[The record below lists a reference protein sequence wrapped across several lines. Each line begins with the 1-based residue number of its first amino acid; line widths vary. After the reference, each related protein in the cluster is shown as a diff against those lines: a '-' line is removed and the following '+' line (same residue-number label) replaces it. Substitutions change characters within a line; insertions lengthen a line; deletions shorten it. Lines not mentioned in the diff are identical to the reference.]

1 MDFLDP
7 FGEDGPAD
15 DEVTVRPGPL
25 WRHALWVVGVAALGV
40 GLGWAGSLF
49 RLGPD
54 DYGLLAA
61 APGSPWTYLA
71 VWAVTGLAATAVLRA
86 AAAKVPV
93 PSPGTIAVILL
104 LVGTRLSLGWRP
116 ETPELAAMAAAA
128 LVLAGVWAGIALRA
142 AGVAQKAQQQGA
154 RQKRAES
161 SGGS

>member
-7 FGEDGPAD
+7 SDSGAPDD

-25 WRHALWVVGVAALGV
+25 WRHALWVVGVTALGV

-61 APGSPWTYLA
+61 APGSPWTYLGA
-71 VWAVTGLAATAVLRA
+71 WAVTGLAATAVLRA

-93 PSPGTIAVILL
+93 PSPGTIAVILIL
-104 LVGTRLSLGWRP
+104 IGTRLSLGWRP
-116 ETPELAAMAAAA
+116 ETPELAAMVAGA
-128 LVLAGVWAGIALRA
+128 LVLAGIWAAIALRA
-142 AGVAQKAQQQGA
+142 DAVARKTPKPQSPGA
-154 RQKRAES
+154 S
-161 SGGS
+161 

>member
-7 FGEDGPAD
+7 SDSGAPDD

-25 WRHALWVVGVAALGV
+25 WRHTLWVVGVTALGV

-61 APGSPWTYLA
+61 APGSPWTYLGA
-71 VWAVTGLAATAVLRA
+71 WAVTGLAATAVLRA

-104 LVGTRLSLGWRP
+104 LIGTRLSLGWRP
-116 ETPELAAMAAAA
+116 ETPELAAMVAGA
-128 LVLAGVWAGIALRA
+128 LVLAGIWAAIALRA
-142 AGVAQKAQQQGA
+142 DAVARKTPKPQSPGV
-154 RQKRAES
+154 S
-161 SGGS
+161 

>member
-7 FGEDGPAD
+7 SDSGAPDD

-25 WRHALWVVGVAALGV
+25 WRHALWVVGVTALGV

-61 APGSPWTYLA
+61 APGSPWTYLGA
-71 VWAVTGLAATAVLRA
+71 WAVTGLAATAVLRA
-86 AAAKVPV
+86 AAARVPV

-104 LVGTRLSLGWRP
+104 LIGTRLSLGWRP
-116 ETPELAAMAAAA
+116 ETPELATMVAGA
-128 LVLAGVWAGIALRA
+128 LVLAGIWAAIALRA
-142 AGVAQKAQQQGA
+142 DAVARKTPKPQSPGA
-154 RQKRAES
+154 S
-161 SGGS
+161 

>member
-7 FGEDGPAD
+7 SDSGAPDD

-25 WRHALWVVGVAALGV
+25 WRHALWVVGVTALGV

-61 APGSPWTYLA
+61 APGSPWTYLGA
-71 VWAVTGLAATAVLRA
+71 WAVTGLAATAVLRA
-86 AAAKVPV
+86 AASKVPV

-104 LVGTRLSLGWRP
+104 LIGTRLSLGWRP
-116 ETPELAAMAAAA
+116 ETPELAAMVAGA
-128 LVLAGVWAGIALRA
+128 LVLAGIWAAIALRA
-142 AGVAQKAQQQGA
+142 GAVARKTPKPESPGA
-154 RQKRAES
+154 S
-161 SGGS
+161 

>member
-7 FGEDGPAD
+7 SDSGAPDD

-25 WRHALWVVGVAALGV
+25 WRHALWVAGVTALGV

-61 APGSPWTYLA
+61 APGSPWTYLGA
-71 VWAVTGLAATAVLRA
+71 WAVTGLAATAVLRA

-104 LVGTRLSLGWRP
+104 LIGTRLSLGWRP
-116 ETPELAAMAAAA
+116 ETPELAAMVAGA
-128 LVLAGVWAGIALRA
+128 LALAGIWAAIALRA
-142 AGVAQKAQQQGA
+142 DAVARKTPKPESPGA
-154 RQKRAES
+154 S
-161 SGGS
+161 

>member
-7 FGEDGPAD
+7 SDSGAPDD

-25 WRHALWVVGVAALGV
+25 WRHALWVVGVTALGV

-61 APGSPWTYLA
+61 APGSPWTYLGT
-71 VWAVTGLAATAVLRA
+71 WAVTGLAATAVLRA

-104 LVGTRLSLGWRP
+104 LIGTRLSLGWRP
-116 ETPELAAMAAAA
+116 ETPELAAMVAGA
-128 LVLAGVWAGIALRA
+128 LVLAGIWAAIALRVDA
-142 AGVAQKAQQQGA
+142 VARKTPKPQSPGA
-154 RQKRAES
+154 S
-161 SGGS
+161 

>member
-7 FGEDGPAD
+7 SDSGAPDD

-25 WRHALWVVGVAALGV
+25 WRHALWVVGVTALGV

-61 APGSPWTYLA
+61 APGSPWTYLG

-86 AAAKVPV
+86 AAARVPV

-104 LVGTRLSLGWRP
+104 LIGTRLSLGWRP
-116 ETPELAAMAAAA
+116 ETPELAAMVAGA
-128 LVLAGVWAGIALRA
+128 LVLAGVWAAIALRA
-142 AGVAQKAQQQGA
+142 DAVARKTPKPQSPGA
-154 RQKRAES
+154 S
-161 SGGS
+161 

>member
-7 FGEDGPAD
+7 SDSGAPDD

-25 WRHALWVVGVAALGV
+25 WRHALWVVGVTALGV

-61 APGSPWTYLA
+61 APGSPWTYLGA
-71 VWAVTGLAATAVLRA
+71 WAVTGLAATAVLRA

-104 LVGTRLSLGWRP
+104 LIGTRLSLGWRP
-116 ETPELAAMAAAA
+116 ETPELAAMAAGA
-128 LVLAGVWAGIALRA
+128 LVLASIWAAIALRA
-142 AGVAQKAQQQGA
+142 DAVARKAPKPESPGA
-154 RQKRAES
+154 S
-161 SGGS
+161 

>member
-7 FGEDGPAD
+7 SDSGAPDD

-25 WRHALWVVGVAALGV
+25 WRHALWVVGVTALGV

-61 APGSPWTYLA
+61 APGSPWTYLGA
-71 VWAVTGLAATAVLRA
+71 WAVTGLAATAVLRA

-104 LVGTRLSLGWRP
+104 LIGTRLSLGWRP
-116 ETPELAAMAAAA
+116 ETPELAAMVAGA
-128 LVLAGVWAGIALRA
+128 LVLAGIWAAIALRA
-142 AGVAQKAQQQGA
+142 DAVARKAPKSESPGA
-154 RQKRAES
+154 S
-161 SGGS
+161 

>member
-7 FGEDGPAD
+7 SDSGAPDD

-25 WRHALWVVGVAALGV
+25 WRHALWVVGVTALGV

-61 APGSPWTYLA
+61 APGSPWTYLGA
-71 VWAVTGLAATAVLRA
+71 WAVTGLAATAVLRA
-86 AAAKVPV
+86 AAARVPV

-104 LVGTRLSLGWRP
+104 LIGTRLSLGWRP
-116 ETPELAAMAAAA
+116 ETPELAAMVAGA
-128 LVLAGVWAGIALRA
+128 LVLAGVWAAIALRA
-142 AGVAQKAQQQGA
+142 DAVARKTPKPQSPGA
-154 RQKRAES
+154 S
-161 SGGS
+161 

>member
-7 FGEDGPAD
+7 SDSGAPDD

-25 WRHALWVVGVAALGV
+25 WRHALWVVGVTALGV

-61 APGSPWTYLA
+61 APGSPWTYLGA
-71 VWAVTGLAATAVLRA
+71 WAVTGLAATAVLRA
-86 AAAKVPV
+86 AAARVPV

-104 LVGTRLSLGWRP
+104 LIGTRLSLGWRP
-116 ETPELAAMAAAA
+116 ETPELAAMVAGA
-128 LVLAGVWAGIALRA
+128 LVLAGIWAAIALRA
-142 AGVAQKAQQQGA
+142 DAVARKTPKPQ
-154 RQKRAES
+154 S
-161 SGGS
+161 PSTS

>member
-7 FGEDGPAD
+7 SGEGGLAD

-25 WRHALWVVGVAALGV
+25 WRHALWVVGVTALGV
-40 GLGWAGSLF
+40 GMAWAGSLF

-71 VWAVTGLAATAVLRA
+71 VWAVTGLAATTVLRA

-93 PSPGTIAVILL
+93 PSPGTVAVILL

-116 ETPELAAMAAAA
+116 ETPELAAMVAGA
-128 LVLAGVWAGIALRA
+128 LVLAGTWAAIALRA
-142 AGVAQKAQQQGA
+142 DAVARKAPKPQSPGA
-154 RQKRAES
+154 S
-161 SGGS
+161 

>member
-7 FGEDGPAD
+7 SGAGLAD
-15 DEVTVRPGPL
+15 DEENVRPGPW
-25 WRHALWVVGVAALGV
+25 WRHALWVVGVTALGV

-54 DYGLLAA
+54 DYGLLGA

-71 VWAVTGLAATAVLRA
+71 TWAVTGLATTAMLRA
-86 AAAKVPV
+86 TAAKVPI

-116 ETPELAAMAAAA
+116 EALELTAMAAGA
-128 LVLAGVWAGIALRA
+128 LVLAGIWSAIALRTNS
-142 AGVAQKAQQQGA
+142 GAQEAKGSGA
-154 RQKRAES
+154 T
-161 SGGS
+161 

>member
-7 FGEDGPAD
+7 SAEGGLAD
-15 DEVTVRPGPL
+15 DEVTVRPGPW
-25 WRHALWVVGVAALGV
+25 WRHALWVAGVAALGV
-40 GLGWAGSLF
+40 GMGWAGSLF

-61 APGSPWTYLA
+61 APGSPWAYLA
-71 VWAVTGLAATAVLRA
+71 VWAATALAVTTVLRV

-104 LVGTRLSLGWRP
+104 LIGTRLSLGRRP

-128 LVLAGVWAGIALRA
+128 LVLAGAWAGIALRA
-142 AGVAQKAQQQGA
+142 AGVARKAQRQTAQRQKAA
-154 RQKRAES
+154 S

>member
-7 FGEDGPAD
+7 SDSGAPDD

-25 WRHALWVVGVAALGV
+25 WRHALWVVGVTALGV

-61 APGSPWTYLA
+61 APGSPWTYLGA
-71 VWAVTGLAATAVLRA
+71 WAVTGLAATAVLRA

-104 LVGTRLSLGWRP
+104 LIGTRLSLGWRP
-116 ETPELAAMAAAA
+116 ETPELAAMVAGA
-128 LVLAGVWAGIALRA
+128 LALAGIWAAIALRA
-142 AGVAQKAQQQGA
+142 DTVARKTPKPESPGA
-154 RQKRAES
+154 S
-161 SGGS
+161 